1 MIFVAVEGTCTVYK
15 RSFTKII
22 FIAAFY
28 AKTNVTSRAWKAALN
43 RNALAIGRRHS
54 ARRQRIAPFDLR
66 CASLPVSAAISI
78 MFLDNLCSKKW
89 YDMLHTGCGIHSLQS
104 STVSRI
110 GRHSAG
116 YS

>member
-1 MIFVAVEGTCTVYK
+1 MYVLQKVMITLFQILFG
-15 RSFTKII
+15 
-22 FIAAFY
+22 AAFY

-54 ARRQRIAPFDLR
+54 ARRQRIAPFDLHR
-66 CASLPVSAAISI
+66 ASLPVSAAISI
-78 MFLDNLCSKKW
+78 MFLDTLCSKKW
-89 YDMLHTGCGIHSLQS
+89 YDMPHTGCGIHSLQS

-116 YS
+116 YN